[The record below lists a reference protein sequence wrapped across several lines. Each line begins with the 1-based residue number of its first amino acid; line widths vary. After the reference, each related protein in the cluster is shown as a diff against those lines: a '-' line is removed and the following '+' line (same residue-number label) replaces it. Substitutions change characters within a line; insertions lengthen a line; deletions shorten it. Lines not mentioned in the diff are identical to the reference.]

1 VTKRVVMI
9 LHRVFQLATASACA
23 RRGRA
28 GGLALGALR
37 CLPAASLPPSARPP
51 GQRGAEGTEREPEP
65 GARQPGPGDTGRV
78 WENESGGRSGW
89 TGQAN
94 SPQRAPRR
102 QLQEE
107 NNQEAE
113 PPSPRR
119 PPPQARSRAA
129 LEPARSEG
137 AGDPGWLSRSRPAAR
152 RLSSPPGGFGA
163 SERLSPRAS
172 RPQGA
177 VRRGARGGRAG
188 RPRRPG
194 LGLCPVSPAATQA
207 PSAPHPRPIP
217 AALRAQT
224 PQRPRLRSQRAWPC
238 HPWTRRAPRSRR
250 QGGAGKRRTPTTSP
264 LRRSPLEVKNGG
276 RAAGIQAF
284 SALATHGRLSPRRA
298 APTRPLAENADPRG
312 RRTPTARWH
321 RGPRPARPARPAP
334 RACPRRPP
342 AARMG

>member
-1 VTKRVVMI
+1 MI
-9 LHRVFQLATASACA
+9 LNRVFQLATASACA

-37 CLPAASLPPSARPP
+37 GLPAASLPPSARPP
-51 GQRGAEGTEREPEP
+51 GQRGAEGTESEPEP

-94 SPQRAPRR
+94 SSQRAPRR

-119 PPPQARSRAA
+119 SPLQARSRAA

-194 LGLCPVSPAATQA
+194 PRLGPLCPRP
-207 PSAPHPRPIP
+207 PRRRPRPP
-217 AALRAQT
+217 SPGPFQRLCAHRHPSSRGSGRRGPGRATFLRHPGPTLCALL
-224 PQRPRLRSQRAWPC
+224 PQ
-238 HPWTRRAPRSRR
+238 PWTRRAPRSHR

-264 LRRSPLEVKNGG
+264 LRRSPLEVKNGSG
-276 RAAGIQAF
+276 ASHQRLPLRTGGDAASKKKKKNSKLETAV
-284 SALATHGRLSPRRA
+284 
-298 APTRPLAENADPRG
+298 PTL
-312 RRTPTARWH
+312 
-321 RGPRPARPARPAP
+321 
-334 RACPRRPP
+334 
-342 AARMG
+342 

>member
-1 VTKRVVMI
+1 MI
-9 LHRVFQLATASACA
+9 LNRVFQLATASACA

-37 CLPAASLPPSARPP
+37 GLPAASLPPSARPP
-51 GQRGAEGTEREPEP
+51 GQRGAEGTESEPEP

-78 WENESGGRSGW
+78 WENKSGGRSGW

-94 SPQRAPRR
+94 SSQRAPRR

-119 PPPQARSRAA
+119 SPLQARSRAA

-194 LGLCPVSPAATQA
+194 PRLGPLCPRPPRRRPRPPSHSSGSARTDTPAAAAPVAEGLAVPRSSATLGQ
-207 PSAPHPRPIP
+207 PSAPSFPSLGP
-217 AALRAQT
+217 A
-224 PQRPRLRSQRAWPC
+224 
-238 HPWTRRAPRSRR
+238 
-250 QGGAGKRRTPTTSP
+250 
-264 LRRSPLEVKNGG
+264 
-276 RAAGIQAF
+276 
-284 SALATHGRLSPRRA
+284 
-298 APTRPLAENADPRG
+298 
-312 RRTPTARWH
+312 
-321 RGPRPARPARPAP
+321 AP
-334 RACPRRPP
+334 RAPTDKGAPERDGHRPP
-342 AARMG
+342 LPCAGHRSKSRTVAAPPTSVYLCAQAEMQRQKKKKKNSKLETAVPTL